1 MQFNKIIIGG
11 VSGVI
16 MLIISVLINH
26 FFEIIFPLLKSE
38 YANPHLF
45 RPWSDPLISV
55 YYVVPFLTGIILVW
69 IWDSIN
75 EIIPGGK
82 IVKGIRFGLGYWI
95 TTLPGMIMT
104 YSSFPLSFIIVLS
117 WTITILVQSIG
128 VALLLTFS
136 LKN

>member
-16 MLIISVLINH
+16 MLSISVLITQ
-26 FFEIIFPLLKSE
+26 FFETIFPLLKSE
-38 YANPHLF
+38 YTNSHLF
-45 RPWSDPLISV
+45 RPWSDPLMSV
-55 YYVVPFLTGIILVW
+55 YYIVPFLTGIILVW
-69 IWDSIN
+69 IWDSIK
-75 EIIPGGK
+75 EIIPGSK

-104 YSSFPLSFIIVLS
+104 YSSFSLSFIIVLS
-117 WTITILVQSIG
+117 WTITTLAQSIIVG
-128 VALLLTFS
+128 LFFTFF